1 MLIVGNLKM
10 YMNYNAVKELID
22 NFDEDVVLCPSAL
35 FIPYFLNHKYKVGVQ
50 DISMYDLGSHTGEI
64 SAKQAKEMGV
74 NYAIVGHSERRK
86 YNKETDEEINKK
98 VIKGLEEG
106 LNVILCIGEN
116 KGEDKEEVITKQL
129 LNDLKNVTNF
139 DNLIIAYEPIWC
151 IGTGIT
157 PTNEQIETTISF
169 IETKIQENFKKH
181 VKVLYGGSVDKDN
194 INVLKKVNN
203 LSGFLIGKA
212 STDYRQLKD
221 IVASLRD

>member
-64 SAKQAKEMGV
+64 SAKQAKELGV

-157 PTNEQIETTISF
+157 PTNEQIETTITF

-221 IVASLRD
+221 IVASLKD

>member
-169 IETKIQENFKKH
+169 IETKIQENFKKN